1 MITFA
6 NDTNANNSN
15 TSASAEAQ
23 DVRRGSG
30 LAAVFLTRYVLSL
43 IIYKYFIVS
52 ITISY
57 HTIIKL
63 YQYSRIFSTLNTI
76 TITIRDRFVV
86 LDKFRQVLVRNFKN
100 ETIKVTTPPL
110 AGTYVSVTYSFEVK
124 FNGMPCSS
132 YFSFLVYSYL
142 KKLDALLIF
151 PFTTPMLVYT
161 LHYLFFFLYLPF
173 LII

>member
-124 FNGMPCSS
+124 FNGMQLLL
-132 YFSFLVYSYL
+132 FSCLFLF